1 MTSTRTVKQTEHAAD
16 RLHRIIDRSLFLTS
30 GRLTYSRVLEA
41 IRLLARILHEGET
54 DESTWYIGEFRSAD
68 LASLIVGAYWFCADY
83 HAGQGSAEYATL
95 SALGTIY
102 PVESTGMVS
111 GPEPDSCEIDVY
123 SALVAKMKE

>member
-1 MTSTRTVKQTEHAAD
+1 MTHTRTVDQTKRAAE
-16 RLHRIIDRSLFLTS
+16 RLHRTIDRSLFLTS

-54 DESTWYIGEFRSAD
+54 DESTWNLGEFRSAD

-83 HAGQGSAEYATL
+83 HAGQWSAEYATL

-102 PVESTGMVS
+102 STGMVS
-111 GPEPDSCEIDVY
+111 GPKPNSCEIDVY
-123 SALVAKMKE
+123 SALVAKMKEG